1 MTKTINVLIVEDEPI
16 IALEISY
23 VLRKEGYR
31 IVGPAHT
38 ATRAIDLL
46 AGGQVD
52 FAILDINLGRG
63 QSGIEIAALIQ
74 SKYKIPYIFL
84 TAFSDAHTLAAAQ
97 EQSPF
102 GYLVKP
108 FQPAT
113 LLSTSAIAISNFKR
127 LQKGM
132 DFSNLP
138 VSLTQQEQNLCE
150 HLIQGKS
157 YQQVADEMIISI
169 NTVRY
174 HIKNLYLKLDVNS
187 RAALIGKLI
196 GA

>member
-1 MTKTINVLIVEDEPI
+1 MAKPTNVLIVEDDPI
-16 IALEISY
+16 IALEISH
-23 VLRKEGYR
+23 VLRKAGYR
-31 IVGPAHT
+31 VMGPAHT
-38 ATRAIDLL
+38 AARAVDLL
-46 AGGQVD
+46 ASKQAD

-63 QSGIEIAALIQ
+63 QSGIEVAELIQ
-74 SKYKIPYIFL
+74 RKYKIPYIFL
-84 TAFSDAHTLAAAQ
+84 TAFSDTHTLAAAQ

-113 LLSTSAIAISNFKR
+113 LLSTAAVAISNFKR

-132 DFSNLP
+132 DFSRIS
-138 VSLTQQEQNLCE
+138 VSLTPQEQNLCE
-150 HLIQGKS
+150 LLVQGKS
-157 YQQVADEMIISI
+157 YQQMADELIISI

-187 RAALIGKLI
+187 RAALVGKLI